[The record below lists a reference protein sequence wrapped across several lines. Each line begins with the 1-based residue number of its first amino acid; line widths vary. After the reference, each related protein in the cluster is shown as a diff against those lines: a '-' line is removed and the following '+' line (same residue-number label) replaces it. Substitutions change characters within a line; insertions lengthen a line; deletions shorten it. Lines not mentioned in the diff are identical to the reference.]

1 MLSSH
6 PNFSLSLSLSLCLCL
21 SLFLF
26 SFSFFSG
33 KRTLLLPLH
42 HHPSSL
48 VSFAFWVLQQQKHHA
63 SFLLFLEVKFSSS
76 SLLLSFQGLF
86 LWWGWVGL
94 GWGGEG
100 VVGFGGSGT
109 WVISD
114 YQQFVAVLFSLLWW
128 DLGCLSFD

>member
-1 MLSSH
+1 LLSCYLLT
-6 PNFSLSLSLSLCLCL
+6 PISLSLSLSL

-26 SFSFFSG
+26 LFLVAEEPF
-33 KRTLLLPLH
+33 LLPL

-48 VSFAFWVLQQQKHHA
+48 VSLAFWVLQQQKHHA
-63 SFLLFLEVKFSSS
+63 SLLLLLEVKFSSS

-86 LWWGWVGL
+86 LWWGGVGL
-94 GWGGEG
+94 GKE
-100 VVGFGGSGT
+100 VGFGGSGI

-114 YQQFVAVLFSLLWW
+114 HQQFVAVLFSLLWW